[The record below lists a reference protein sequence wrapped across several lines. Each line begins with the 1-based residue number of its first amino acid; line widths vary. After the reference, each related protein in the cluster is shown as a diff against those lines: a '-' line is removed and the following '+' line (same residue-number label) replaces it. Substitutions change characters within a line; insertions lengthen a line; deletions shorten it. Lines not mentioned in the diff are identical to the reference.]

1 MVAPLDAKATFE
13 VEGEPITLRLNF
25 RSISLAEE
33 HGIDLIG
40 GTMTDLSPSKSAV
53 LVKCLAVQEHPG
65 FTEDHTMAIVAKA
78 PAALRDALLELF
90 SKYGAAPSAEG
101 NGAKP
106 GKARRKKRAG

>member
-1 MVAPLDAKATFE
+1 MVAPLDAKVTFE

-53 LVKCLAVQEHPG
+53 LVKCLAVQEHPE
-65 FTEDHTMAIVAKA
+65 FTEDHTMAIVARA
-78 PAALRDALLELF
+78 PEALRDALLELF
-90 SKYGAAPSAEG
+90 VKYGGAASTEG
-101 NGAKP
+101 NGKGRAK
-106 GKARRKKRAG
+106 KLAA

>member
-25 RSISLAEE
+25 RSIALAEE

-40 GTMTDLSPSKSAV
+40 GTTTDLSPTKAAV
-53 LVKCLAVQEHPG
+53 MVKCLAVQEHPD

-78 PAALRDALLELF
+78 PEGLRDALLELF
-90 SKYGAAPSAEG
+90 GKYAGAPSTEG
-101 NGAKP
+101 NG
-106 GKARRKKRAG
+106 KAAPKKKRAH